1 MKKKI
6 CILMMMAAG
15 LTGVMTGCV
24 STADQQSQFGV
35 PFLKD
40 DAKGEYK
47 NRSVAQALDACR
59 TVMNTEG
66 QLTADN
72 TINHSL
78 RGKVKGVNIYIRV
91 DEVDVTT
98 PQTKVLVQART
109 AGGAA
114 DADLAQDLL
123 TKIVLQMTAQA
134 Q

>member
-1 MKKKI
+1 
-6 CILMMMAAG
+6 MMMGALAG
-15 LTGVMTGCV
+15 LMTGCV
-24 STADQQSQFGV
+24 STADQQSQFGI

-40 DAKGEYK
+40 DAQGVYK
-47 NRSVAQALDACR
+47 NRTVAQALDACR
-59 TVMNTEG
+59 AVMNTEG

-91 DEVDVTT
+91 DEVEVAT
-98 PQTKVLVQART
+98 PVTKVIVQART

-123 TKIVLQMTAQA
+123 TKIVLQMKAQA
-134 Q
+134 E